1 MVKHELP
8 VASYKLRVETLKER
22 VKFKNA
28 SSNPSI
34 KSSSPRIIKS
44 MKIHVNSRKSS
55 SFPKIKSPKLF
66 GNLWGNSYVQFL
78 VKIFCFT
85 FQLLH
90 G

>member
-44 MKIHVNSRKSS
+44 MKIRVNSLKSS

-66 GNLWGNSYVQFL
+66 GNL
-78 VKIFCFT
+78 
-85 FQLLH
+85 
-90 G
+90 